1 MTERRFDDNTLALL
15 DREREI
21 RIETA
26 LPDDSVR
33 HTTIWVVVDEG
44 EVFVRSWRGERARW
58 FQAAVDRPD
67 DVAVLLAGR
76 RLEARALSATD
87 DESVARCSSALERKY
102 AGDPSTRSM
111 VREEI
116 LNTTLRLEPR

>member
-1 MTERRFDDNTLALL
+1 MAEARFDDDTLALL
-15 DREREI
+15 DSEREI

-33 HTTIWVVVDEG
+33 QTTIWVVVDEG
-44 EVFVRSWRGERARW
+44 QVFVRSWRGERARW
-58 FQAAVDRPD
+58 FQAAVDRPG
-67 DVAVLLAGR
+67 DVAILLAGH
-76 RLEARALSATD
+76 RLEARAVSATD